1 MTLVQ
6 IKVADVLGRAPE
18 YGDKIIFRTKRIR
31 GSDTNLDQVLVPR
44 EQVVPLVSGV
54 AEVEVDPGQAL
65 VQFRCG
71 TSVDTNP
78 IEVAVPRQDEPVSLR
93 ALLENVFQYD
103 EPVVS
108 AVTRLVDEAR
118 RITSVLGSAEQIKA
132 WTESSS
138 EDAAAAGAS
147 ASAAAG
153 SESVAVAKA
162 GEADASAQAA
172 KVSEDAAKA
181 SEDAAAGSASDA
193 ASDSAAA
200 GTSATAA
207 KASEDAAK
215 ASETAAKQ
223 SETSAA
229 SSAAAS
235 ADARDSA
242 QAYAGGA
249 QTQAQAAQAS
259 AGTATTKASEASLSA
274 SVAKDAEGKAKDS
287 ETSAAAS
294 AAAAGESEVNAA
306 ASATAAKTSETNAKD
321 SETAAE
327 SSATSADNSAA
338 VAVGARDS
346 AEAFAGIAQTQAH
359 AAQTQGDRA
368 QTEAD
373 RAAAS
378 AAEAA
383 ETASSGIPDATAST
397 KGKLRLA
404 GDLAGTADAPTV
416 PGLAGKADLVGGQV
430 PTSQLPAVALVKPN
444 SVADRAGM
452 LALTAQEG
460 DVAVITAGAD
470 KGTYMLG
477 SGAPSTFGS
486 WVKLVSPDAP
496 VQSVNGQTGTVNLD
510 ASNVGAAPVSHTH
523 KVEQVTGLQSA
534 LEGKASTA
542 TVNARPALFSG
553 AGAPPA
559 TIAGAVVGDWWL
571 NTANM
576 ELSKITG
583 V

>member
-1 MTLVQ
+1 MT
-6 IKVADVLGRAPE
+6 KVIGDVENVLGMRVDGFAQFWAPVTSVYAGVAVVPDADQVPIRAGKFTAEVTP
-18 YGDKIIFRTKRIR
+18 GRSRIR
-31 GSDTNLDQVLVPR
+31 VVVGSADALFDVNVPDQPEIAFSTLL
-44 EQVVPLVSGV
+44 EGVVEYEPAVIS
-54 AEVEVDPGQAL
+54 
-65 VQFRCG
+65 
-71 TSVDTNP
+71 
-78 IEVAVPRQDEPVSLR
+78 EVA
-93 ALLENVFQYD
+93 
-103 EPVVS
+103 
-108 AVTRLVDEAR
+108 RLVDEAR
-118 RITSVLGSAEQIKA
+118 RLTSVLGSAEQIDQWVRSA
-132 WTESSS
+132 G
-138 EDAAAAGAS
+138 EDAAAADAS
-147 ASAAAG
+147 AGAAAG
-153 SESVAVAKA
+153 SEAVATAKA

-181 SEDAAAGSASDA
+181 SETAAAGSASAA

-200 GTSATAA
+200 GVSAAAA
-207 KASEDAAK
+207 KSSEDAAK
-215 ASETAAKQ
+215 ASETAAKV
-223 SETSAA
+223 SETSAS
-229 SSAAAS
+229 SSATAA

-259 AGTATTKASEASLSA
+259 AGTATTKAGEASASA

-294 AAAAGESEVNAA
+294 AAAAGESEVNAQG
-306 ASATAAKTSETNAKD
+306 

-327 SSATSADNSAA
+327 SSAASAASSAA
-338 VAVGARDS
+338 VAVDARDS
-346 AEAFAGIAQTQAH
+346 AEAFAGSAQTHAH

-368 QTEAD
+368 KTEAD

-383 ETASSGIPDATAST
+383 ETASSGVPDATST
-397 KGKLRLA
+397 TRGKVRLS

-416 PGLAGKADLVGGQV
+416 PGLAAKADLVGGQV
-430 PTSQLPAVALVKPN
+430 PTSQLPAMALVKPN
-444 SVADRAGM
+444 IVADRAGM
-452 LALTAQEG
+452 LALDTQEG
-460 DVAVITAGAD
+460 DVAVVSSGAD

-477 SGAPSTFGS
+477 SGSPTEFAS
-486 WVKLVSPDAP
+486 WVKLVTPDAP

-510 ASNVGAAPVSHTH
+510 AADVGAAPVSHTH
-523 KVEQVTGLQSA
+523 TVAQVTGLQAA
-534 LEGKASTA
+534 LDGKANTT
-542 TVNARPALFSG
+542 TVNSRPALFSG

-571 NTANM
+571 NTSTM